1 MAYACW
7 LRPCVA
13 VGSLR
18 GDFTHDQAKSGPLLG
33 RLSARFPPRQIA
45 NSWRAVE
52 NVGRASGPFVP
63 RDLRVVPNGIDLA
76 EFSPAPRAG
85 ARPVVVAG
93 IGTLSQ
99 LKNWAALLP
108 LAAGWAAD
116 GLEVRVR
123 IAGDGPERSALA
135 AEIHRLGIGACFELA
150 GVVDDVPRFLADADL
165 LVHVSTREG
174 MPNAVLEAMAAGRP
188 VVAFDSGDVSRLVDD
203 GVSGY
208 VVPLGAADQLD
219 ARLRA
224 LFADD
229 SRREEM
235 GRAARDAAGEFSS
248 EGLAARMLEAYSS
261 FGAPVVSAAP

>member
-1 MAYACW
+1 MEAAS
-7 LRPCVA
+7 A
-13 VGSLR
+13 THGSDVGV
-18 GDFTHDQAKSGPLLG
+18 HDEHGHGPPEAHRSSRVEPQLLG
-33 RLSARFPPRQIA
+33 MLLFIISEVMVFGAFFTAYFFI
-45 NSWRAVE
+45 
-52 NVGRASGPFVP
+52 
-63 RDLRVVPNGIDLA
+63 RVVNDAPW
-76 EFSPAPRAG
+76 PAADEHL
-85 ARPVVVAG
+85 PVVVAG

-99 LKNWAALLP
+99 LKNWTALLP
-108 LAAGWAAD
+108 LAAAWAKD
-116 GLEVRVR
+116 GLDVRVR

-135 AEIHRLGIGACFELA
+135 AEINRLGIGACFELV

-208 VVPLGAADQLD
+208 VVPMGAADQLD

-261 FGAPVVSAAP
+261 FGAPAVSAAP